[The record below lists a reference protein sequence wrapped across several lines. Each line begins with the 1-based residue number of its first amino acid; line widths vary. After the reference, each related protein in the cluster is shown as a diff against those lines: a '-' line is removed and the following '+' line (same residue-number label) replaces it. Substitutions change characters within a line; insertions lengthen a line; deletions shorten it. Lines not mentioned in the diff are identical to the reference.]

1 MARFVAILLT
11 RVGHRRSSGQ
21 HGRPDFRLLAGV
33 GTADHSRTV
42 RRLCIAT
49 LKANWQNVPFAGE
62 YLSELSMGH
71 SDSVVPV
78 YSQLNRGSMT
88 QFALPAKVR
97 IFENHQHSTAMPY
110 QGLPDAYQAENSS
123 GEFAAWIGQV
133 LSKPENE
140 CNKGGLDR

>member
-71 SDSVVPV
+71 SDGVVPV
-78 YSQLNRGSMT
+78 YSQLNRGTME
-88 QFALPAKVR
+88 QFMEPAKVR
-97 IFENHQHSTAMPY
+97 IFESHQHSTKTAVN
-110 QGLPDAYQAENSS
+110 GLPDAYQAEKSS
-123 GEFAAWIGQV
+123 AEMAAWIRMI
-133 LSKPENE
+133 LSRPENE
-140 CNKGGLDR
+140 CNKVGLDR